1 MGPPGQPRS
10 RRSGRL
16 GFWGVPPFLALFESE
31 ALAVHFQ
38 DVDMVGQAIQQ
49 GSGQAFG
56 TEDFRPFIERQI
68 GGDDH
73 RASLVALRD
82 GFEQKFGAGF
92 GQRHEAELIDD
103 QQMLAGELFLQAQK
117 TPLIA
122 RFHQFMN
129 QGGGGDKANL
139 QALLAGRQAE
149 TKGNMGF
156 AGAGG
161 DVPVDVEKLR

>member
-16 GFWGVPPFLALFESE
+16 GFWGIPPFLALFEAI

-49 GSGQAFG
+49 RSGQAFG

-68 GGDDH
+68 GGDNH
-73 RASLVALRD
+73 RAAFVTLRD

-92 GQRHEAELIDD
+92 RQRHEAEFIDD
-103 QQMLAGELFLQAQK
+103 QQMLAGQLFLQAQK
-117 TPLIA
+117 TPLIT
-122 RFHQFMN
+122 RFHQFVN
-129 QGGGGDKANL
+129 QGGGGDKADL
-139 QALLAGRQAE
+139 QALLGRPPSRGQ
-149 TKGNMGF
+149 GQYGF
-156 AGAGG
+156 CRCRRDQG
-161 DVPVDVEKLR
+161 R

>member
-1 MGPPGQPRS
+1 MPDTVLPVVPGVHWRDPRCFVWRFSVTRSEAAWEVPVGPPGQPRS

-73 RASLVALRD
+73 RASLVALREPPERP
-82 GFEQKFGAGF
+82 FKPA
-92 GQRHEAELIDD
+92 
-103 QQMLAGELFLQAQK
+103 
-117 TPLIA
+117 
-122 RFHQFMN
+122 
-129 QGGGGDKANL
+129 
-139 QALLAGRQAE
+139 
-149 TKGNMGF
+149 
-156 AGAGG
+156 
-161 DVPVDVEKLR
+161 VDPGVGIR

>member
-1 MGPPGQPRS
+1 
-10 RRSGRL
+10 
-16 GFWGVPPFLALFESE
+16 
-31 ALAVHFQ
+31 
-38 DVDMVGQAIQQ
+38 MVGQAIQQ

-92 GQRHEAELIDD
+92 GQRHEAEFIDD
-103 QQMLAGELFLQAQK
+103 QQMLAGELFLQVQK

-156 AGAGG
+156 VSMAEQKGTTVA
-161 DVPVDVEKLR
+161 V